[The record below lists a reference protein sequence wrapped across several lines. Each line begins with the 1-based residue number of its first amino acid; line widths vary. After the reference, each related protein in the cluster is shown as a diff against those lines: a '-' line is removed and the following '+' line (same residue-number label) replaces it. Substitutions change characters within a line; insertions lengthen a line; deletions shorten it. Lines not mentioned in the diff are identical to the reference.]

1 MIISRIN
8 SALTRQKYE
17 VENAYTESP
26 IKVITDPEEY
36 DGQELAYCISDARF
50 YEPERELT
58 DEEMLQLIDLEHKNQ
73 YIFEKD
79 RPGDRVRK
87 TGRMATDISFAIE
100 KILDNRD
107 HMLWSNYRL
116 QHVVSIVKYLFYCK

>member
-1 MIISRIN
+1 MRKGCGQQKSGTYRRNLTAEEQSRYEQW
-8 SALTRQKYE
+8 TEKYE

-58 DEEMLQLIDLEHKNQ
+58 DEEMLQLIDLEHKNL
-73 YIFEKD
+73 YIYERIQREID
-79 RPGDRVRK
+79 RGERAGWPEIY
-87 TGRMATDISFAIE
+87 DIQ
-100 KILDNRD
+100 R
-107 HMLWSNYRL
+107 
-116 QHVVSIVKYLFYCK
+116 